1 MNSTNT
7 TRPARRILPLLLIA
21 AVIAGGVYA
30 YSQSQKQI
38 VNATTSNLGASGTI
52 EARTVNVAAE
62 VAGRVIESK
71 IEEGQPV
78 KAGQVLA
85 KLDDA
90 SLQAQYAQAKAAVQA
105 AQANYD
111 LLAAGPTPEQVKQA
125 QAALMIATAN
135 YSRTIGG
142 GRDSDVAAAQAAL
155 NAASAAYAKV
165 KGGATTEDIAV
176 VEASMRSAKAAL
188 DTAQFAYD
196 NAFRQNPAAIGA
208 SPTALAL
215 QQATNAYAAAKAQY
229 DKVTKPA
236 DAAQLAAA
244 YQQVESTRAALE
256 KVNGQARDF
265 DIASAQAQIQQAQA
279 ALDALNNGPRPQ
291 QLDAAKAQ
299 IASAQAVM
307 QGIEVQLKK
316 TIIAAPMDGVLLTR
330 NIEPGEMA
338 SPGAAVFS
346 IGRLDT
352 LELVVYLPEDRFA
365 LVKQGQAATVH
376 VDAYSGRDFAATVLR
391 IADKAEFTPRNVST
405 ADGRKD
411 TVYAVTLSIANPDNA
426 LKAGMPADVT
436 FSQK

>member
-1 MNSTNT
+1 MNNTGSTNS
-7 TRPARRILPLLLIA
+7 PRRFLPLILIA
-21 AVIAGGVYA
+21 AVIAAGVYA

-38 VNATTSNLGASGTI
+38 ISASTSGLGASGTI
-52 EARTVNVAAE
+52 EARTVSVAAE
-62 VAGRVIESK
+62 VGGRVVEAK
-71 IEEGQPV
+71 LEEGQPV
-78 KAGQVLA
+78 TAGQTLA
-85 KLDDA
+85 KLDDSA
-90 SLQAQYAQAKAAVQA
+90 LQAQYAQAKAAAQA

-111 LLAAGPTPEQVKQA
+111 LLAAGPTAEQVKQA
-125 QAALMIATAN
+125 EAALMIATAN

-155 NAASAAYAKV
+155 NAANAAYAKV
-165 KGGATTEDIAV
+165 KSGATAEDIAV
-176 VEASMRSAKAAL
+176 ADANLRSAKAAL

-196 NAFRQNPAAIGA
+196 NAFRRDPAGIGA

-215 QQATNAYAAAKAQY
+215 QQATNAYAAAKAQH

-244 YQQVESTRAALE
+244 YTQVESARAALE

-265 DIASAQAQIQQAQA
+265 DIATAKAQIQQAQA
-279 ALDALNNGPRPQ
+279 ALDALKAGARPQ

-299 IASAQAVM
+299 AASAQAVV

-316 TIIAAPMDGVLLTR
+316 TVISAPLDGVLLTR
-330 NIEPGEMA
+330 NIEQGEMA
-338 SPGAAVFS
+338 SPGAAVFT
-346 IGRLDT
+346 IGRLDN
-352 LELVVYLPEDRFA
+352 LELVVYLAEEKFA
-365 LVKQGQAATVH
+365 LVKQGQTASVH
-376 VDAYSGRDFAATVLR
+376 VDAYPGRAFNATVLR

-405 ADGRKD
+405 AEGRKD

-436 FSQK
+436 FTQK

>member
-1 MNSTNT
+1 MNKTNSNN
-7 TRPARRILPLLLIA
+7 PLRRFLPLLLIA
-21 AVIAGGVYA
+21 AVIAGGAYA

-38 VNATTSNLGASGTI
+38 VGSTSGLGASGTI

-62 VAGRVIESK
+62 VGGRVIEAK
-71 IEEGQPV
+71 VEEGQKV
-78 KAGQVLA
+78 TAGQTLA

-90 SLQAQYAQAKAAVQA
+90 ALQAQYAQAKAAVQA

-111 LLAAGPTPEQVKQA
+111 LLTAGPTAEQVKQA
-125 QAALMIATAN
+125 EAALMIATAS

-155 NAASAAYAKV
+155 NAASAAYNKV
-165 KGGATTEDIAV
+165 KGGATAEDIAV
-176 VEASMRSAKAAL
+176 VEANMRSAKAAL

-215 QQATNAYAAAKAQY
+215 QQATNVYAAAKAQY

-244 YQQVESTRAALE
+244 YTQVESARAALE
-256 KVNGQARDF
+256 KVDGQARDF
-265 DIASAQAQIQQAQA
+265 DIATAKAQIQQAQA
-279 ALDALNNGPRPQ
+279 ALDALKIGPRQQ

-299 IASAQAVM
+299 IASAQAVV

-316 TIIAAPMDGVLLTR
+316 SVITAPLDGVLLTR
-330 NIEPGEMA
+330 NIEQGEMA
-338 SPGAAVFS
+338 SPGAAAFT
-346 IGRLDT
+346 IGRLDN
-352 LELVVYLPEDRFA
+352 LELVVYLAEEKFA
-365 LVKQGQAATVH
+365 LVKQGQAANVH
-376 VDAYSGRDFAATVLR
+376 VDAYPGREFNATVLR

-436 FSQK
+436 FTQK